1 MKSSGLSSTIQAA
14 ITSVLC
20 KAAAVQHE
28 LATLQAQEG
37 QGNVGEIYMTIDDIP
52 PVSSQSTGSEG
63 LCSAPMRPATTV
75 IAPTSS
81 FPPDSSASTTP
92 YHRSDAG
99 GSRIMKA
106 LGAELNDKEE
116 LKTQS
121 SPASPLNVPTAAA
134 GGERRGD
141 SPRQGGGAAEARV
154 TSGTTVEV
162 SLSGQNL
169 HTQDGLCQMTILH
182 AALCVLHQSR

>member
-1 MKSSGLSSTIQAA
+1 MKSSGISSTIQAA

-37 QGNVGEIYMTIDDIP
+37 QGNVGGIYMTIDDIP
-52 PVSSQSTGSEG
+52 PVSSQSTGSKG

-99 GSRIMKA
+99 GCPGAMKA
-106 LGAELNDKEE
+106 LGAELNCKEE

-121 SPASPLNVPTAAA
+121 SPASPLNVPLAAA

-141 SPRQGGGAAEARV
+141 SPRQGEGQLRQESPAARLLKLVSRV
-154 TSGTTVEV
+154 KTCIHRMG
-162 SLSGQNL
+162 
-169 HTQDGLCQMTILH
+169 
-182 AALCVLHQSR
+182 